1 MTNGAGEN
9 GAVDE
14 RKIRA
19 FIALQPP
26 AGWEAPLGALQRKL
40 QEELRSKA
48 IRWTKPEQIHITLRF
63 LGAILQRE
71 ADEIGVLL
79 RKVCAG
85 RETFV
90 LGCAGLGCFPSVRR
104 PRVLWAG
111 LTGAMESISKLQA
124 EINQATARIGEA
136 PEDRPFTPHLT
147 LARIQNLERTST
159 ERFAKAIERGFR
171 IEVEWNVASVALMQS
186 HLSPQG
192 ARYETLAEIN
202 LATK

>member
-1 MTNGAGEN
+1 
-9 GAVDE
+9 V
-14 RKIRA
+14 
-19 FIALQPP
+19 
-26 AGWEAPLGALQRKL
+26 
-40 QEELRSKA
+40 
-48 IRWTKPEQIHITLRF
+48 
-63 LGAILQRE
+63 
-71 ADEIGVLL
+71 
-79 RKVCAG
+79 
-85 RETFV
+85 
-90 LGCAGLGCFPSVRR
+90 GCFPSVRR